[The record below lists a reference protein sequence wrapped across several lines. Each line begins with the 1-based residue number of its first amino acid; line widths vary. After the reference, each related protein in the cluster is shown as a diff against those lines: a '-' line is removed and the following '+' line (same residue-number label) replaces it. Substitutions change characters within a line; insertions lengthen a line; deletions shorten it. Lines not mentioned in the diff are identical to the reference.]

1 MARDGKKVSRR
12 GLLGG
17 FAGLGLALGTEF
29 GALPGPGAAAAR
41 GAEPSP
47 GFVEGVPISGK
58 AGPGLEP
65 FDLTMVKIMDRHGI
79 PGAAFAIAR
88 NGKLVLAKGY
98 GWANADTGETVKPD
112 TLFGLASLSKT
123 ITAVAILKLVEQ
135 GDLGLDD
142 KVFDILKHIRPAPG
156 ARVDPRLA
164 QITVRQ
170 CLNHSGGWDRGVTGD
185 PVNWEPQICR
195 AFRLRPPLTPVQF
208 ISFALGLPLEFDP
221 GTDLKYSNV
230 GYILLGE
237 VIAKVSGQPY
247 RRFVEENIL
256 KPMRIKRAA
265 LHPITGKYLPGESFR
280 HLAGSLQPLPPM
292 QLPMV
297 EAAGGW
303 SGSVVD
309 MVRLLTN
316 LDGSRGKSV
325 LSAKTRELM
334 RDQPPAPLK
343 PRDNGTWFGLGWD
356 AVMEKG
362 KAYGYFKEGSYQ
374 GMRTFMK
381 RLPGGLNWALMYNAS
396 MEFDQV
402 DMRMR
407 AATAEEVHNLVDR
420 FDKYPDIDL
429 FDEFR

>member
-1 MARDGKKVSRR
+1 MARQRKKLSRR

-17 FAGLGLALGTEF
+17 FAGLGLAMGAEF
-29 GALPGPGAAAAR
+29 GLPGGDGGPAAQA
-41 GAEPSP
+41 AEPSR
-47 GFVEGVPISGK
+47 GFVEGVPITGK
-58 AGPGLEP
+58 AGPGMEP
-65 FDLTMVKIMDRHGI
+65 FDPAMVRIMDRHGV
-79 PGAAFAIAR
+79 PGAAFAVAI
-88 NGKLVLAKGY
+88 NGNLVMAKGY

-112 TLFGLASLSKT
+112 TLFGLASLSKP
-123 ITAVAILKLVEQ
+123 ITAVATLKLVEQ
-135 GDLGLDD
+135 GDISLDD
-142 KVFDILKHIRPAPG
+142 KVFAILRHIRPAPG
-156 ARVDPRLA
+156 ARVDPRLPE
-164 QITVRQ
+164 ITIRQ

-195 AFRLRPPLTPVQF
+195 AYRLRPPLTPVQF
-208 ISFALGLPLEFDP
+208 ISFVLGLPLEFNP
-221 GTDLKYSNV
+221 GTDLKYSNI

-256 KPMRIKRAA
+256 KPMGIKRAA
-265 LHPITGKYLPGESFR
+265 LHPANGRYLPGEALR

-309 MVRLLTN
+309 MLRFLTN

-325 LSAKTRELM
+325 LNAKTRDLM

-356 AVMEKG
+356 SVMEKG
-362 KAYGYFKEGSYQ
+362 AKYGYYKEGSYQ

-381 RLPGGLNWALMYNAS
+381 RLPGGANWALMYNAS

-402 DMRMR
+402 DMRMT
-407 AATAEEVHNLVDR
+407 ASTAEEVHRFVEN

-429 FDEFR
+429 FEEFP